1 MIRHTELS
9 LKLVLLTVAMFG
21 FGFALVPIYD
31 VFCDLTGLGGRT
43 AESAVDVAET
53 VAADRQVRLEFI
65 ASVDRSA
72 PFEFRPTESS
82 IDIQPGRLYDTTY
95 WARNLTHEDI
105 IGQAVPSVAP
115 GIAAQYLKKVECF
128 CFTEQQFGADEGRE
142 MGVTFMVDPG
152 LPAHIDTLTLSYAL
166 FAVKK

>member
-1 MIRHTELS
+1 MSRHTELS

-21 FGFALVPIYD
+21 FGFALVPVYN

-43 AESAVDVAET
+43 EASAAEIVETEVD
-53 VAADRQVRLEFI
+53 DRQIRLEFI

-72 PFEFRPTESS
+72 PFEFRPTQSS
-82 IDIQPGRLYDTTY
+82 LEVQPGRLYDTAY
-95 WARNLTHEDI
+95 WARNLTEQNI
-105 IGQAVPSVAP
+105 VSQAVPSVSP

-128 CFTEQQFGADEGRE
+128 CFTEQQFDPAEGRE
-142 MGVTFMVDPG
+142 MGVTFMIDPQ
-152 LPAHIDTLTLSYAL
+152 LPEHIDTLTLSYAL